1 MVNREDA
8 ASGEARYADIDKSYK
23 AEGITI
29 RWQPQDCIH
38 VGECFRRLGTVFQPR
53 SRPWVIPD
61 AAPPDEIADT
71 ILHCP
76 SGALHF
82 LRTDGGPQEMAGDDI
97 EISPVANGPLY
108 LRGRIRIEG
117 PDGRVIR
124 EDTRVALCRCGA
136 SENKPFCDNS
146 HRRVA
151 FQAEGR

>member
-1 MVNREDA
+1 
-8 ASGEARYADIDKSYK
+8 
-23 AEGITI
+23 
-29 RWQPQDCIH
+29 
-38 VGECFRRLGTVFQPR
+38 
-53 SRPWVIPD
+53 
-61 AAPPDEIADT
+61 
-71 ILHCP
+71 
-76 SGALHF
+76 
-82 LRTDGGPQEMAGDDI
+82 MAGDDI